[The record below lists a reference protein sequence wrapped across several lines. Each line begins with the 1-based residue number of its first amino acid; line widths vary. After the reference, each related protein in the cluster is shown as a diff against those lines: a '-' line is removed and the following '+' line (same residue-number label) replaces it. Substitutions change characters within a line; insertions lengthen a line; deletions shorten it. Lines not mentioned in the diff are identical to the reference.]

1 MSETLEV
8 LWYLFV
14 THLAAL
20 LGPSQVNASVWR
32 CAGPRQSQHTLCVA
46 AQVCYKVSLSLSLT
60 VSLELELEL
69 EFYLLDRQLHHIGE
83 IIRKYEIIL
92 SGDSHKGTKWPLT

>member
-14 THLAAL
+14 THLAT

-60 VSLELELEL
+60 GS
-69 EFYLLDRQLHHIGE
+69 
-83 IIRKYEIIL
+83 
-92 SGDSHKGTKWPLT
+92 

>member
-14 THLAAL
+14 THLA
-20 LGPSQVNASVWR
+20 SQVNASVWR
-32 CAGPRQSQHTLCVA
+32 CAGPRQSQHALCVA

-60 VSLELELEL
+60 WSLYVSS
-69 EFYLLDRQLHHIGE
+69 D
-83 IIRKYEIIL
+83 KC
-92 SGDSHKGTKWPLT
+92 